1 MNELER
7 ETARLIENL
16 KLINRK
22 VEQINEQLQKELKG
36 EKHAGNQEK
45 WVKIDFQ
52 KMIDDI
58 WEIVKDE

>member
-1 MNELER
+1 MRGRKMNELKR

-22 VEQINEQLQKELKG
+22 VEQINEQLRKELKG

-45 WVKIDFQ
+45 R
-52 KMIDDI
+52 
-58 WEIVKDE
+58 